1 MNGLSKKDRILYVI
15 SIAALV
21 IGAVLAITGAIIRI
35 VVGFQ
40 NPDMTEMRL
49 FLEYPIY
56 SILGVGGC
64 LFMASPMLLLKK

>member
-56 SILGVGGC
+56 SWLSIGGC
-64 LFMASPMLLLKK
+64 LVMAMPMLLLKK